1 MLRKTITYFLSLY
14 ALMVV
19 AVCNAQT
26 AVIEFTNY
34 KIENT
39 LKPDSS
45 LLKLLMPYTDSVHR
59 SMNAVIGFSINGMV
73 KKQPESALGNFM
85 ADCMKLMAELK
96 FNQKVDI
103 AFVNYGGMRS
113 YIPKG
118 EISIGK
124 IYELMPFDNLIVI
137 QKLSGKI
144 LQQFL
149 DKMASRDGWPV
160 SGLTMSIK
168 DKKATH
174 VLIDQKPLDENAIYV
189 VANSDYIANGGDD
202 CEILRAVPKINI
214 GYLYRDALI
223 EYIVS
228 LNRQGKTID
237 AKTDN
242 RIVYAN

>member
-1 MLRKTITYFLSLY
+1 MLENVIVLSLTVPDVEDPLG
-14 ALMVV
+14 A
-19 AVCNAQT
+19 
-26 AVIEFTNY
+26 
-34 KIENT
+34 NT
-39 LKPDSS
+39 
-45 LLKLLMPYTDSVHR
+45 
-59 SMNAVIGFSINGMV
+59 
-73 KKQPESALGNFM
+73 
-85 ADCMKLMAELK
+85 
-96 FNQKVDI
+96 
-103 AFVNYGGMRS
+103 
-113 YIPKG
+113 
-118 EISIGK
+118 
-124 IYELMPFDNLIVI
+124 
-137 QKLSGKI
+137 
-144 LQQFL
+144 
-149 DKMASRDGWPV
+149 V